1 MLDILIKN
9 GSYPVYDENVLVKGN
24 IGIEF
29 GKIAYIGDEE
39 PEAAKVIDAAGR
51 VVSPG
56 FIDIHMHEENFSKG
70 KEYCI
75 ANMML
80 KQGVTLAVGGNCGVM
95 NQTVRE
101 FRDTIDELGG
111 APINYMMLSGY
122 NNYWVKEGL
131 GHFDK
136 STPEQRKAIHEKIKE
151 DLEAGACGISFGIEY
166 DPGMTTEEIIE
177 AAGVSDDEH
186 LLVAAHYRADGER
199 SLEAIAEMIE
209 VQKNINKKFQISH
222 LSSCSAMGTMEKSLD
237 MINRYMEEDPR
248 LNYDTYPYNAFST
261 NIGST
266 VFDPGCLEGW
276 KKDYCDLLLT
286 DDPYKNQFATKE
298 TFDDCRANHPEMLVV
313 AFVMNEDEIAAAI
326 SNPNG
331 MVASDGIIAH
341 GNGHPR
347 AAGTFTRVLGKY
359 VREDKVVDLTTALR
373 KITLEPAKRLEIEN
387 RKGDIHVGADADIT
401 IFDPETIIDGP
412 SFQDIS
418 LPNKGIDYVI
428 VNGEIA
434 LKDNEFIDDRAGEF
448 IAYQD
453 K

>member
-9 GSYPVYDENVLVKGN
+9 GKYPDYSENVLKKAN
-24 IGIEF
+24 IGLEGGRIE
-29 GKIAYIGDEE
+29 YIGDEE
-39 PEAAKVIDAAGR
+39 PEASKVIDAEGR
-51 VVSPG
+51 VVAPG
-56 FIDIHMHEENFSKG
+56 FIDIHMHEEDFHEG
-70 KEYCI
+70 KKFVI
-75 ANMML
+75 ADMML
-80 KQGVTLAVGGNCGVM
+80 KQGVTLAIGGNCGVM

-101 FRDTIDELGG
+101 FRDIIDELGG
-111 APINYMMLSGY
+111 SPINYMMLSGY
-122 NNYWVKEGL
+122 NNYWVEQGL

-136 STPEQRKAIHEKIKE
+136 STPEQRKAIHDKIKE

-177 AAGVSDDEH
+177 ATKISDDEG
-186 LLVAAHYRADGER
+186 LLIAAHYRADGER
-199 SLEAIAEMIE
+199 SLEAIDEMIE
-209 VQKNINKKFQISH
+209 IQKNINKRFQISH

-237 MINRYMEEDPR
+237 MINSYMEKDPR

-261 NIGST
+261 NMGST

-286 DDPYKNQFATKE
+286 ADPYRNQFATKE
-298 TFDDCRANHPEMLVV
+298 TFDDCRKNYPEMLVV

-331 MVASDGIIAH
+331 MVASDGIIAN

-347 AAGTFTRVLGKY
+347 AAGTFPRVLGKY
-359 VREDKVVDLTTALR
+359 VREDKVVDLITALR
-373 KITLEPAKRLEIEN
+373 KITLEPAKRLDMEH

-412 SFQDIS
+412 TFQDIT

-434 LKDNEFIDDRAGEF
+434 LKDNEILDDRAGEF
-448 IAYQD
+448 ISYFE